1 MMRTVY
7 VRSWHFADIP
17 PAPTNVRFQGNNG
30 RDADVTRCLLMTQSG
45 RHLGE
50 QDPFHHPVASKGLV
64 SESPS
69 GQAHHDQLNID
80 NFPKWAASR

>member
-1 MMRTVY
+1 MSANDPKRT
-7 VRSWHFADIP
+7 S
-17 PAPTNVRFQGNNG
+17 
-30 RDADVTRCLLMTQSG
+30 
-45 RHLGE
+45 LGQ
-50 QDPFHHPVASKGLV
+50 QDPLHRSYHPVASKGLV